1 MRHLLMA
8 VTLLAPAAMCLAQ
21 TGPEQQSSDAA
32 RFRSNAVTVFGGLMS
47 TTDFASTAIFNL
59 SYTPDAYD
67 RSYGKRAW
75 DNYIAG
81 VDYERDLA
89 ELARDLRLRAEVGV
103 DDRFGHYL
111 SCCFTP
117 HYPSQ
122 FAERTIATES
132 MNHSGELRVGGKLRW
147 ENFRLGG
154 VRFEFASM
162 VGLSAVTRS
171 LGRERDRERQAHGN
185 AHVLGTVAP
194 ETGVSLDS
202 VPNFE
207 VVVSVLHR
215 SGAGGF
221 FGGMKEAYNADV
233 LGLRYRF

>member
-59 SYTPDAYD
+59 NYTPDAYD

-89 ELARDLRLRAEVGV
+89 ELARDLRLRAEVGW
-103 DDRFGHYL
+103 DDLFGHYL
-111 SCCFTP
+111 SCCFIP

-147 ENFRLGG
+147 ENFRLAG
-154 VRFEFASM
+154 VRFA
-162 VGLSAVTRS
+162 VARTGGLKPVPPP
-171 LGRERDRERQAHGN
+171 LGRERDRERQRNGN
-185 AHVLGTVAP
+185 AHVLGAVSP
-194 ETGVSLDS
+194 EAGVSLDS
-202 VPNFE
+202 VPQLE
-207 VVVSVLHR
+207 LVARVMHR
-215 SGAGGF
+215 SGAGGL